1 MRQDA
6 LDDLVRLVFRP
17 LTLLVNFSLFQY
29 LLTFYFD
36 RRKELRGML
45 LVGSALGGVIALIP
59 FAQDDEMTVGHLNDI
74 SESCTTLTFVLQI
87 VLIGRDVTRKLKNVM
102 MLLARRLDSV
112 ARPRPTALLVR
123 CAAHG
128 AVRCV
133 SRKSS
138 ALQRAK
144 FEVLPAAVQA
154 FHGRF
159 DHFVVPY
166 MFRIPTDDPAWPTPL
181 RGLNLG
187 RRLHQFLTQ
196 HAEFHGDIVQSLHDL
211 GFPVHEPWRDYV
223 WRHGKLA
230 ALATYTRLYSDTLV
244 PSPFV
249 VPTGDPAWPK
259 ATWGF
264 ALGFFVHR
272 IRQFPDRLT
281 AAERD
286 DLDALGFSFSPR
298 ETMWTDRLLPAL
310 LAYSEQLQRGFV
322 PRDFVV
328 PSQAPWPEK
337 TWGLRL
343 GILVHS
349 IRSQDSFRR
358 QRERDEGLLRAAGW
372 IDLVASTEEKW
383 ETIVLPAIRTWVE
396 LQGRDAEIPVAFQ
409 VPAEAPWPRATWGL
423 LLGHQVRAASQVT
436 KVYAPF
442 LKRDAKLLQEIGF
455 TSWRSIDER
464 WDEQVLPALETYAQ
478 LAAARNHSSVNMR
491 QDALDDLVR
500 LVFRPLTLLVNF
512 SLFQY
517 LLTFYFD
524 RRKELRGMLL
534 VGSALGG
541 VIALIPFAQD
551 DEMTVGHLNDI
562 SESCT
567 TLTFVLQIVLIGR
580 DVTRKLKN
588 VMMLLARRLD
598 SVARPRPT
606 ALLVRCAAHGAVRC
620 VSRKSSALQRAKFE
634 VLPAAVQAFHG
645 RFDHF
650 VVPYM
655 FRIPTDD
662 PAWPTPLRGL
672 NLGRRLH
679 QFLTQHAEFHGDIVQ
694 SLHDLGFPVHEPWR
708 DYVWRHGKLAALATY
723 TRLYSDTL
731 VPSPFVVPTGDP
743 AWPKAT
749 WGFALGFFVHRIRQ
763 FPDRLTAAERDDL
776 DALGFSFS
784 PRETMWT
791 DRLLPAL
798 LAYSEQLQ
806 RGFVPRDFVVPSQ
819 APWPEKT
826 WGLRLGI
833 LVHSIR
839 SQDSFRRQRERD
851 EGLLRAAGWIDLVAS
866 TEEKWETIVLPAI
879 RTWVELQGRDAEIPV
894 AFQVPAE
901 APWPRATW
909 GLLLGHQ
916 VRAASQVTKVY
927 APFLKRDAKLLQ
939 EIGFT
944 SWRSIDE
951 RWDEQVLPALETY
964 AQLAAAPD
972 SDLSPIYRVP
982 VAFVV
987 PSKSPWPETAWGL
1000 PLGIILKRIRGEGRY
1015 RSQRQRDASRL
1026 AAIGLH
1032 YRDTAHALE

>member
-6 LDDLVRLVFRP
+6 LDDIVRLVFRP

-59 FAQDDEMTVGHLNDI
+59 FAQDDEVTVGHLNDI

-87 VLIGRDVTRKLKNVM
+87 VLIGRDVTRKVKIRTIHGKLQSLRSSKQSRNKTNGPTTKGMSFNEKSAPKSISRGPERVVAVARNAAHKLKNVM

-230 ALATYTRLYSDTLV
+230 ALSTYLRLYGDTLV

-286 DLDALGFSFSPR
+286 DLDALGF
-298 ETMWTDRLLPAL
+298 
-310 LAYSEQLQRGFV
+310 
-322 PRDFVV
+322 
-328 PSQAPWPEK
+328 
-337 TWGLRL
+337 
-343 GILVHS
+343 
-349 IRSQDSFRR
+349 
-358 QRERDEGLLRAAGW
+358 
-372 IDLVASTEEKW
+372 
-383 ETIVLPAIRTWVE
+383 
-396 LQGRDAEIPVAFQ
+396 
-409 VPAEAPWPRATWGL
+409 
-423 LLGHQVRAASQVT
+423 
-436 KVYAPF
+436 
-442 LKRDAKLLQEIGF
+442 
-455 TSWRSIDER
+455 
-464 WDEQVLPALETYAQ
+464 
-478 LAAARNHSSVNMR
+478 
-491 QDALDDLVR
+491 
-500 LVFRPLTLLVNF
+500 
-512 SLFQY
+512 
-517 LLTFYFD
+517 
-524 RRKELRGMLL
+524 
-534 VGSALGG
+534 
-541 VIALIPFAQD
+541 
-551 DEMTVGHLNDI
+551 
-562 SESCT
+562 C
-567 TLTFVLQIVLIGR
+567 
-580 DVTRKLKN
+580 
-588 VMMLLARRLD
+588 
-598 SVARPRPT
+598 
-606 ALLVRCAAHGAVRC
+606 
-620 VSRKSSALQRAKFE
+620 
-634 VLPAAVQAFHG
+634 
-645 RFDHF
+645 
-650 VVPYM
+650 
-655 FRIPTDD
+655 
-662 PAWPTPLRGL
+662 
-672 NLGRRLH
+672 
-679 QFLTQHAEFHGDIVQ
+679 
-694 SLHDLGFPVHEPWR
+694 
-708 DYVWRHGKLAALATY
+708 
-723 TRLYSDTL
+723 
-731 VPSPFVVPTGDP
+731 
-743 AWPKAT
+743 
-749 WGFALGFFVHRIRQ
+749 
-763 FPDRLTAAERDDL
+763 
-776 DALGFSFS
+776 FS